1 MKQNRDFTFA
11 IGGSLSGVAPVGCMV
26 IIRGQRTGRRSM
38 MVKGGAV
45 IGRRAQVAVGSSEE
59 LRWKGDSG
67 YKEWGSYIIE
77 RFYKSLKQQ

>member
-1 MKQNRDFTFA
+1 
-11 IGGSLSGVAPVGCMV
+11 
-26 IIRGQRTGRRSM
+26 M

-77 RFYKSLKQQ
+77 GSTNLLSNNSNTS